1 MADELENKIINVLS
15 RWGRDLVNDMKAEID
30 RVVTHNGGQ
39 ASKLSGSVNYKV
51 INKGGVIS
59 YQLTMNR
66 YWEVVEKGRGANKK
80 APPSKAIKE
89 FIKQT
94 EELTSNIDNIL
105 LSISIKHK
113 GISKRKRKGAI
124 TGRGLKGMAFD
135 KKLNSLSFMIARS
148 IGKKGIKAKPFY
160 DNVINDER
168 INELKELLAPVM
180 KEYFILEIKKAID
193 LNGINFSR

>member
-15 RWGRDLVNDMKAEID
+15 RWGKDLVNDMKAEID

-39 ASKLSGSVNYKV
+39 SSKLSGSVNYKV

-148 IGKKGIKAKPFY
+148 IGRKGIKAKPFY

-180 KEYFILEIKKAID
+180 KEHFILEIKKAID
-193 LNGINFSR
+193 LEQK

>member
-39 ASKLSGSVNYKV
+39 TSKLSGSVNYKV
-51 INKGGVIS
+51 INRGGVIS

-66 YWEVVEKGRGANKK
+66 YWEVVEKGRGAGKK

-94 EELTSNIDNIL
+94 DGLTSNIDKIL
-105 LSISIKHK
+105 LDISVRHK
-113 GISKRKRKGAI
+113 GRSLRKKKSAI
-124 TGRGLKGMAFD
+124 TGRGLKGMSFD
-135 KKLNSLSFMIARS
+135 KKLDSLSFMIARS
-148 IGKKGIKAKPFY
+148 IGRKGIKPKPFY
-160 DNVINDER
+160 DKVINDER
-168 INELKELLAPVM
+168 LQELKELLAPVI
-180 KEYFILEIKKAID
+180 KEQFILEIKKAID
-193 LNGINFSR
+193 LEQK